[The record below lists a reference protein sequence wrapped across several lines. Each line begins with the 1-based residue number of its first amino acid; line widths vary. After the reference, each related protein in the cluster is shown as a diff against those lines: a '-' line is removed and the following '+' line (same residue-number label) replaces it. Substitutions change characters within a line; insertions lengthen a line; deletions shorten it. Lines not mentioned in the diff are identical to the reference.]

1 MTEKEIMDPYLDR
14 FASLFYPPEDS
25 PSWVSE
31 KEELRHDV
39 LAVALEYQNPLLYQA
54 FIQFYLLPSVKVQ
67 QSPADLRKVW
77 KAFFDKQGPHP
88 S

>member
-1 MTEKEIMDPYLDR
+1 MDPYFDGFAKHFYMLD
-14 FASLFYPPEDS
+14 DS
-25 PSWVSE
+25 PSCVSE
-31 KEELRHDV
+31 KEQLRHDV
-39 LAVALEYQNPLLYQA
+39 LAVSLEFKNPLLYQA

-77 KAFFDKQGPHP
+77 KAYFDKQGPHP